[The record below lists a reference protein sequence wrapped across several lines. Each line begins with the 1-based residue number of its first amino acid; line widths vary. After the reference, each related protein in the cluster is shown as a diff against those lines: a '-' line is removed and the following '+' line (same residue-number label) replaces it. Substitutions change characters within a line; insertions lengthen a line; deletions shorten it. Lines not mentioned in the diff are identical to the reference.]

1 MLCRD
6 LLSLLLVLASHVLG
20 LLSEAHYPSDKQNVL
35 KSSDGSGGADIPRR
49 EAVKSMFLET
59 YHAYEQYAFG
69 YDVLKPI
76 TMVS

>member
-1 MLCRD
+1 MLCRAF
-6 LLSLLLVLASHVLG
+6 LSLVLVFASHVLG
-20 LLSEAHYPSDKQNVL
+20 SLNEARYPSDKQNVL

-49 EAVKSMFLET
+49 DAVKSMFLET